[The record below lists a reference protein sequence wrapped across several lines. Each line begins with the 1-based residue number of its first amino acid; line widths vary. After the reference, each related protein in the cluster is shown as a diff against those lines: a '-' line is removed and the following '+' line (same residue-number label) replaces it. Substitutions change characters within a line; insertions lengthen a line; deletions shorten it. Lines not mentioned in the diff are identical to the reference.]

1 MPSSSS
7 HGGWKGGN
15 IAKEYRI
22 FLLDLPPTGYV
33 KQPTF
38 HGPGDASNLAL
49 KHAAKQ
55 AARTIDKINVYEC
68 VTRENFTNALIDV
81 LMLKSTKAGFMF
93 KELTYLCL

>member
-22 FLLDLPPTGYV
+22 FLPGLPPTGYV
-33 KQPTF
+33 KQPTL

-49 KHAAKQ
+49 KQRNKLPGQ
-55 AARTIDKINVYEC
+55 LTKLMCMNVSPETISQMH
-68 VTRENFTNALIDV
+68 L
-81 LMLKSTKAGFMF
+81 
-93 KELTYLCL
+93 LTC